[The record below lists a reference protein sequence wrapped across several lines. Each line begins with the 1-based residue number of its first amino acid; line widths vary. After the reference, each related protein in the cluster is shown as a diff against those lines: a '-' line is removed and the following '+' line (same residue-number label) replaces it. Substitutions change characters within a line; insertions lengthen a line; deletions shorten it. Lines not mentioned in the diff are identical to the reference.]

1 MTLTHSKSQHGE
13 GRECVITRRA
23 CFSSSHR
30 YWLPEKSPEEN
41 LDLFGKC
48 SLAPGHGH
56 NYELIVSMGGE
67 LDANGMVLNLSDVKN
82 SIRNKVTGLLDFRF
96 LNEVWPE
103 FDVTKDKGILP
114 TTEALVSVIWNRL
127 KNDLPLTSLRLY
139 ESPNLW
145 ADYYGKK
152 MEALLTVQT
161 HFNAAHRLAKDEIS
175 LTENK
180 KIYGKCARINGH
192 GHNYFL
198 DVTVRG
204 KIDPRTG
211 MICDL
216 PSLQTIIDDLIVE
229 QLDHTF
235 LNKDI
240 EYFKTCVPTCENI
253 ALYISDIL
261 SVPIKN
267 IGANLHKIRLQ
278 ESPNNAAEIYL
289 EQRISNSLQIN
300 LKDKLVTQV

>member
-30 YWLPEKSPEEN
+30 YWLPEKSHEEN

-198 DVTVRG
+198 EVTVRG

-229 QLDHTF
+229 QFDHTF

-253 ALYISDIL
+253 ALHIADIL
-261 SVPIKN
+261 SSPIKS
-267 IGANLHKIRLQ
+267 IGATLNKIKLQ

-289 EQRISNSLQIN
+289 EQSMPNSLQRN
-300 LKDKLVTQV
+300 LENSLVAQA

>member
-114 TTEALVSVIWNRL
+114 TTEALVRVIWNRL

>member
-1 MTLTHSKSQHGE
+1 MTLFHSNSKHGE

-41 LDLFGKC
+41 LALFGKC

-67 LDANGMVLNLSDVKN
+67 LDSYGMVLNLSDVKH
-82 SIRNKVTGLLDFRF
+82 SIKSKVTGQLDFRF
-96 LNEVWPE
+96 LNDVWPE
-103 FDVTKDKGILP
+103 FNIHDEFGMLP
-114 TTEALVSVIWNRL
+114 TTEALVKVIWDRL
-127 KNDLPLTSLRLY
+127 KDDLPLTSLKLY
-139 ESPNLW
+139 ESPSLW
-145 ADYYGKK
+145 ADYYGKN
-152 MEALLTVQT
+152 MEAFLSVQT
-161 HFNAAHRLAKDEIS
+161 HFNAAHRLAKDEITLS
-175 LTENK
+175 ENK

-229 QLDHTF
+229 QFDHTF

-253 ALYISDIL
+253 ALHIADIL
-261 SVPIKN
+261 SSPIKN
-267 IGANLHKIRLQ
+267 IGANLHKVKLQ
-278 ESPNNAAEIYL
+278 ESPNNAAEIYV
-289 EQRISNSLQIN
+289 EQSLSNSLQRN
-300 LKDKLVTQV
+300 LENSLVAQT

>member
-1 MTLTHSKSQHGE
+1 MTSPQSNSLHGK

-41 LDLFGKC
+41 LSLFGKC
-48 SLAPGHGH
+48 SFAPGHGH

-67 LDANGMVLNLSDVKN
+67 LDSDGMVLNLSDVKH
-82 SIRNKVTGLLDFRF
+82 SIKNEVTGQLDFRF
-96 LNEVWPE
+96 LNDVWPE
-103 FDVTKDKGILP
+103 FNIYNQDGILP
-114 TTEALVSVIWNRL
+114 TTEALVKVIWNRL
-127 KNDLPLTSLRLY
+127 KNGLPLTSLRLY
-139 ESPNLW
+139 ESPTLW
-145 ADYYGKK
+145 ADYFGKN
-152 MEALLTVQT
+152 MEALLTVQS

-175 LTENK
+175 LSENK

-204 KIDPRTG
+204 QINPRTG

-216 PSLQTIIDDLIVE
+216 PSLQSIIDDLIVE
-229 QLDHTF
+229 KFDHTF

-253 ALYISDIL
+253 ALHISDIL
-261 SVPIKN
+261 SSPIKK

-278 ESPNNAAEIYL
+278 ESPNNAAEIYV
-289 EQRISNSLQIN
+289 EQTIANSLQRN
-300 LKDKLVTQV
+300 LENSLVAQA